1 MRCSDCQRK
10 VDPSEAIAGNCRDC
24 FFAKVGTIK
33 DVPKERWAE
42 AKRTIEAETAGLVPA
57 SGLRQI
63 FEAFYEAVAG
73 GAQLDRAIDE
83 HALMVQRLAGLGACR
98 EMLKFSD
105 TLGTLA
111 TEWEGFIRDK
121 ISKLSKIGE

>member
-1 MRCSDCQRK
+1 MRCTDCQK
-10 VDPSEAIAGNCRDC
+10 EVSPDDAIAGNCRDC

-33 DVPKERWAE
+33 SVSKERWAD

-57 SGLRQI
+57 AGLRQI
-63 FEAFYEAVAG
+63 FEAFYEAVAA
-73 GAQLDRAIDE
+73 GAQLDRAIDD

-111 TEWEGFIRDK
+111 GEWEGFIRDK
-121 ISKLSKIGE
+121 ISKLSKMDE

>member
-1 MRCSDCQRK
+1 VRCADCK
-10 VDPSEAIAGNCRDC
+10 KEVVPDDAIAGNCRDC

-42 AKRTIEAETAGLVPA
+42 ARRTIEAETSGLVSA

-73 GAQLDRAIDE
+73 GAQLDQAIDE
-83 HALMVQRLAGLGACR
+83 HALMVQRLVGLGACR
-98 EMLKFSD
+98 EMLEFSD
-105 TLGTLA
+105 TLGALA
-111 TEWEGFIRDK
+111 QEWEGHIRDK
-121 ISKLSKIGE
+121 ISKLSKMGK